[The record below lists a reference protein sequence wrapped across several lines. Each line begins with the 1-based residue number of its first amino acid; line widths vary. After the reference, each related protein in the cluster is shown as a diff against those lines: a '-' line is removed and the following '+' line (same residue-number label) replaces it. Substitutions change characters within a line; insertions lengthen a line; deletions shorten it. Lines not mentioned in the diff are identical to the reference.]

1 MLQRQPHSALAVS
14 PLRSRHIL
22 DSIPTVI
29 YVLTVT
35 AKRFESEWVSG
46 SVKRILGYEV
56 EEALAP
62 DWWIGHLHPDD
73 KEAAT
78 EKTSILMTQGHLV
91 QEYRFQSK
99 DGHYLWVQ
107 DEASLLRDGDGR
119 PKEIV
124 GFWTNITE
132 RKQAEEYAQRLATIV
147 EFSDDA
153 IVSKDLNG
161 VITSWN
167 RGAERL
173 FGYTAEEAI
182 GKPITILIPPDRQN
196 EEPGILERIRRGQ
209 QVDHYETVR
218 RRKDGSLV
226 DISLTASPVKN
237 AQGKIIGASKIARN
251 ITERRQAEELAAR
264 EREREVEIG
273 FKIQQ
278 TLLLNQ
284 PPRDFPGAHVAAL
297 TIPSKRISGDFY
309 DFFRH
314 VDQCLD
320 VIVGDV
326 MGKGIA
332 AALLGAASKSTF
344 LQALSEIISLSDRGT
359 LPKPEEIVTLAHAK
373 IVRQL
378 ISLESF
384 VTVSYVRFDLDRRQ
398 VELVDC
404 GHMPVIHYRHRT
416 ATCTTLQGSHVPLGV
431 SEGEIYEQITEPFE
445 PEDVFVF
452 YSDGITEAQNS
463 SGEFFGIS
471 RLAECV
477 RLNSRLDA
485 SQLITKIRTSVAA
498 FSNSET
504 FADDLTCV
512 VVKIEE
518 RKLPLTC
525 SEIEISSDLGE
536 LAHARAFVREFCR
549 GIPGGAL
556 PQESTEELDLAVN
569 EALSNIMKH
578 AYRGRTDQRIQLGA
592 AAFPDRV
599 VFSLHYLG
607 EPFDPA
613 AVPPPAFNG
622 SRENGFGVYMIAQSV
637 DEVRYLRDERGRN
650 RILLVKIRKAM

>member
-1 MLQRQPHSALAVS
+1 
-14 PLRSRHIL
+14 
-22 DSIPTVI
+22 
-29 YVLTVT
+29 VLTVT
-35 AKRFESEWVSG
+35 AKGFESEWISA
-46 SVKRILGYEV
+46 SVKGILGYEV

-73 KEAAT
+73 KEAAI

-99 DGHYLWVQ
+99 DGHFLWVR
-107 DEASLLRDGDGR
+107 DEASYLRDGDGR

-132 RKQAEEYAQRLATIV
+132 RKLAEEYAQRLATIV

-153 IVSKDLNG
+153 IISKDLNA

-167 RGAERL
+167 RGAEHL

-182 GKPITILIPPDRQN
+182 GKPITILIPPDRQD
-196 EEPGILERIRRGQ
+196 EEPEILERIRRGQ

-237 AQGKIIGASKIARN
+237 AQGKIIGASKIARD
-251 ITERRQAEELAAR
+251 ITVRRQAEEQAAR
-264 EREREVEIG
+264 AREREVEIG

-278 TLLLNQ
+278 TLLLDQ
-284 PPRDFPGAHVAAL
+284 PPRDVRGARVAAL

-309 DFFRH
+309 AFFRH

-326 MGKGIA
+326 MGKGIP

-344 LQALSEIISLSDRGT
+344 LQALSEIISLSDRGI
-359 LPKPEEIVTLAHAK
+359 LPRPQEIVTLAHAK

-378 ISLESF
+378 LNLESF
-384 VTVSYVRFDLDRRQ
+384 VTVSYARFDLDQRQ

-404 GHMPVIHYRHRT
+404 GHMPVIHYQQRT
-416 ATCTTLQGSHVPLGV
+416 GSYTMLRGSNVPLGV
-431 SEGEIYEQITEPFE
+431 SEGEIYEHITEPFE

-477 RLNSRLDA
+477 RINSRLDA
-485 SQLITKIRTSVAA
+485 LQLITKIRRSVVA

-518 RKLPLTC
+518 RKLPIAR
-525 SEIEISSDLGE
+525 SEIEIPSDLSE
-536 LAHARAFVREFCR
+536 LAQARAFVHEFCQS
-549 GIPGGAL
+549 IPGGAL
-556 PQESTEELDLAVN
+556 PQESTAELDLGVN

-578 AYRGRTDQRIQLGA
+578 AYRGRTDQRIQIGA
-592 AAFPDRV
+592 EAWPDQVTVR
-599 VFSLHYLG
+599 LHHLG

-613 AVPPPAFNG
+613 AVLPPVFNG
-622 SRENGFGVYMIAQSV
+622 SREEGFGVYMIAQLV
-637 DEVRYLRDERGRN
+637 DEVRYSRDERGRN
-650 RILLVKIRKAM
+650 CILLVKKRQAIVGFKPLDRS

>member
-1 MLQRQPHSALAVS
+1 M
-14 PLRSRHIL
+14 
-22 DSIPTVI
+22 
-29 YVLTVT
+29 
-35 AKRFESEWVSG
+35 
-46 SVKRILGYEV
+46 
-56 EEALAP
+56 
-62 DWWIGHLHPDD
+62 
-73 KEAAT
+73 
-78 EKTSILMTQGHLV
+78 
-91 QEYRFQSK
+91 
-99 DGHYLWVQ
+99 
-107 DEASLLRDGDGR
+107 
-119 PKEIV
+119 
-124 GFWTNITE
+124 
-132 RKQAEEYAQRLATIV
+132 
-147 EFSDDA
+147 
-153 IVSKDLNG
+153 
-161 VITSWN
+161 
-167 RGAERL
+167 
-173 FGYTAEEAI
+173 
-182 GKPITILIPPDRQN
+182 
-196 EEPGILERIRRGQ
+196 
-209 QVDHYETVR
+209 
-218 RRKDGSLV
+218 
-226 DISLTASPVKN
+226 
-237 AQGKIIGASKIARN
+237 
-251 ITERRQAEELAAR
+251 
-264 EREREVEIG
+264 
-273 FKIQQ
+273 
-278 TLLLNQ
+278 
-284 PPRDFPGAHVAAL
+284 AAL
-297 TIPSKRISGDFY
+297 TIPSERISGDFY

-326 MGKGIA
+326 MGKGIP

-384 VTVSYVRFDLDRRQ
+384 VTVSYARFDLERRQ

-416 ATCTTLQGSHVPLGV
+416 GTCTTLQGSHVPLGV

-485 SQLITKIRTSVAA
+485 SQLITKIRTSVVA

-549 GIPGGAL
+549 DIPGGAL

-599 VFSLHYLG
+599 VFCLHHLG

-650 RILLVKIRKAM
+650 CILLVKKRKAM

>member
-14 PLRSRHIL
+14 PIRSRHIL

-29 YVLTVT
+29 YVLSVT
-35 AKRFESEWVSG
+35 AKGFESEWVSD

-62 DWWIGHLHPDD
+62 DWWIDHLHPND
-73 KEAAT
+73 KDAT
-78 EKTSILMTQGHLV
+78 IEKTSVLMTRGHLA

-99 DGHYLWVQ
+99 DGHYLWMQ
-107 DEASLLRDGDGR
+107 DEASLLRDAGGR

-132 RKQAEEYAQRLATIV
+132 RKRAEEQA
-147 EFSDDA
+147 
-153 IVSKDLNG
+153 
-161 VITSWN
+161 
-167 RGAERL
+167 
-173 FGYTAEEAI
+173 
-182 GKPITILIPPDRQN
+182 
-196 EEPGILERIRRGQ
+196 
-209 QVDHYETVR
+209 VR
-218 RRKDGSLV
+218 
-226 DISLTASPVKN
+226 
-237 AQGKIIGASKIARN
+237 
-251 ITERRQAEELAAR
+251 AR
-264 EREREVEIG
+264 EHEVEIG

-278 TLLLNQ
+278 MLLLDQ
-284 PPRDFPGAHVAAL
+284 PPRDFPGARVAAL
-297 TIPSKRISGDFY
+297 TIPSQRISGDFY

-326 MGKGIA
+326 MGKGIP

-344 LQALSEIISLSDRGT
+344 VQALSEIFSLSDRGT
-359 LPKPEEIVTLAHAK
+359 LPKPQEIVTLAHAK

-378 ISLESF
+378 IRLESF
-384 VTVSYVRFDLDRRQ
+384 VTVCYARFDLERRQ

-404 GHMPVIHYRHRT
+404 GHMPVIHFRHRT
-416 ATCTTLQGSHVPLGV
+416 GTCTTLQGVHVPLGV
-431 SEGEIYEQITEPFE
+431 SEGEIYEQITHPFE
-445 PEDVFVF
+445 PEDVFLF

-463 SGEFFGIS
+463 SGEFYGIS

-477 RLNSRLDA
+477 RINSRLDA
-485 SQLITKIRTSVAA
+485 WELITKIRMSVVA

-518 RKLPLTC
+518 RKLPLARIET
-525 SEIEISSDLGE
+525 EISSNLGE
-536 LAHARAFVREFCR
+536 LAHSRAFVREFCQS
-549 GIPGGAL
+549 IPGAAL
-556 PQESTEELDLAVN
+556 PEDSTEELDLAVN

-578 AYRGRTDQRIQLGA
+578 AYRGRTDQRIQIVA
-592 AAFPDRV
+592 EAFADRV
-599 VFSLHYLG
+599 VLQLHHLG
-607 EPFDPA
+607 EPFDPG
-613 AVPPPAFNG
+613 AVPPPDFNG
-622 SRENGFGVYMIAQSV
+622 SRENGFGVYIIAQSV

-650 RILLVKIRKAM
+650 CICLVKKRKTT